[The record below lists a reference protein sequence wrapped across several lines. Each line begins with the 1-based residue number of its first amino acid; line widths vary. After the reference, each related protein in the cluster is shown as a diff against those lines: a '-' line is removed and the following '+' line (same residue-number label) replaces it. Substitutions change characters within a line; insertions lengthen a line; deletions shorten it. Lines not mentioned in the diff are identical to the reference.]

1 MLEGCILLGMSS
13 SKCLPWL
20 ILSASLLCLPAF
32 AEPGP
37 ARLVEDVVPGTDS
50 FEMFISGFQPVGSR
64 SVFVRR
70 DDEGRTAL
78 WVTDGTA
85 PGTSPLG
92 VLCPPCG
99 FAVPLGSTGSVAFYR
114 VSGNETA
121 IWRTD
126 GTPAGTFP
134 VTSGLSE
141 PPEPQ
146 VFSSLSGGRL
156 FFTAC
161 SAGLGCELWSTD
173 GSAAG
178 TAPVGEV
185 VPGPESGGIVELA
198 AAGGR
203 AFLLAAPP
211 GEATALWL
219 ADARGLT
226 RLREVP
232 EAMGLLAQGK
242 RAFFSVRKR
251 EVWTSDGTA
260 AGTRHV
266 AAFKPRE
273 PYSQIA
279 MLALLGGR
287 AWFVADHSR
296 HGQELWSVGA
306 RPGSQ
311 RRLTEIPGP
320 SAWIRDLVK
329 SGDRLVFVAAGSG
342 GEPRLWRSL
351 GASGSSAPL
360 AGCPGGCPV
369 VVGPLTPV
377 APGRFVFYGQ
387 DREGGGIWVTD
398 GTAAGTRLLQRT
410 GLHWLAQAAPAGGR
424 VLIQVTDEYEIG
436 ELWLTDGTA
445 AGTFLAAV
453 GGPSWSHYWGWSGR
467 LWAGAAGGRIV
478 FPGAADLDNL
488 GDLLWSSDGSRAGS
502 HPIVQG
508 RTSRGSYPDRLTP
521 FRDGLLARTCS
532 GEGGVEMRFFQGTES
547 TVLLS
552 RAEPPCDVFF
562 SEPVVLGDVAVFLRY
577 DQDVALFRTDG
588 TPEGTKPLLPG
599 SPAAQPLTLVR
610 FGDEAALSVV
620 VPSGSTYRIEIWLT
634 DGTPE
639 GTRKHLE
646 LPPGTDVIALT
657 SAAGRLWFFDSVL
670 LLPENHSMLQPWVS
684 DGTPPG
690 THPLTG
696 GTLGLS
702 PLNEVPVPFVEAAGR
717 VWFLYG
723 ESLETLEIWGT
734 DGTPEGTGPAVTLES
749 GAGVPASLTGIG
761 DRLWFTAP
769 RASGPIG
776 RLLPWV
782 SDGTDAGTELLADV
796 DVSGHPDFALPDRPP
811 FVELDGR
818 VFFAGSDPRHGDEL
832 WSTDGTPEGTARLL
846 DITPGLL
853 GSHPRGLTVWNGKL
867 WFRARDAVH
876 GMELWSSDGTAEGT
890 RLAQDI
896 APGASW
902 SLPYELTGTEEGLY
916 FSARDVEHGREL
928 WVVPDP

>member
-1 MLEGCILLGMSS
+1 MISL
-13 SKCLPWL
+13 KRLPWL
-20 ILSASLLCLPAF
+20 IVSASLLCLPAL

-37 ARLVEDVVPGTDS
+37 ARLVEDLVPGTQS
-50 FEMFISGFQPVGSR
+50 FEMFIWGFQPVGSR

-85 PGTSPLG
+85 AGTSPLG

-99 FAVPLGSTGSVAFYR
+99 AATPLGSTGSVAFYR
-114 VSGNETA
+114 VSGTGMA

-134 VTSGLSE
+134 VTSGLSA
-141 PPEPQ
+141 PPYWRFFE
-146 VFSSLSGGRL
+146 SLSAGRL
-156 FFTAC
+156 FFSAC

-178 TAPVGEV
+178 TAPAGEIA
-185 VPGPESGGIVELA
+185 PGPESGEIVQLA

-211 GEATALWL
+211 GEPTALWL

-232 EAMGLLAQGK
+232 EAMALLAQGK
-242 RAFFSVRKR
+242 RAFFSAGRR

-260 AGTRHV
+260 AGTRQV

-273 PYSQIA
+273 PYSQIGL
-279 MLALLGGR
+279 LAILGGR
-287 AWFVADHSR
+287 VYFVADHGR
-296 HGQELWSVGA
+296 HGQELWSAGP

-311 RRLTEIPGP
+311 RRLTGIPGT
-320 SAWIRDLVK
+320 SAGFRDLVK

-351 GASGSSAPL
+351 GEPGSSAPL

-369 VVGPLTPV
+369 VVGPLAPV

-387 DREGGGIWVTD
+387 DREDGGIWTTD

-424 VLIQVTDEYEIG
+424 VLIQATDEYEIG
-436 ELWLTDGTA
+436 ELWITDGTA
-445 AGTFLAAV
+445 AGTFPAAV
-453 GGPSWSHYWGWSGR
+453 GGPSWSHYWGWSGP
-467 LWAGAAGGRIV
+467 LSAGTAGGRIV
-478 FPGAADLDNL
+478 FPGAVDLDNRE
-488 GDLLWSSDGSRAGS
+488 DLLWSSDGSRAGS

-508 RTSRGSYPDRLTP
+508 RSARGSSPSRLTP

-532 GEGGVEMRFFQGTES
+532 GDARMEMRFFQGTES

-552 RAEPPCDVFF
+552 RTEPYCDLFF

-577 DQDVALFRTDG
+577 GQDVALFGTDG
-588 TPEGTKPLLPG
+588 TPEGTKPLLPS
-599 SPAAQPLTLVR
+599 SPAAQPLAVVR

-620 VPSGSTYRIEIWLT
+620 VPSGSAFRIEIWLT

-646 LPPGTDVIALT
+646 LPPETDVIALT
-657 SAAGRLWFFDSVL
+657 SAAGRLWFFDSVV
-670 LLPENHSMLQPWVS
+670 LPPQDHYTVQPWVS
-684 DGTPPG
+684 DGTPAG
-690 THPLTG
+690 THPVTG
-696 GTLGLS
+696 TFGLS
-702 PLNEVPVPFVEAAGR
+702 PLEKIPVPFVEAAGR

-723 ESLETLEIWGT
+723 ESLETVEIWGT
-734 DGTPEGTGPAVTLES
+734 DGTPEGTGPAVTAES
-749 GAGVPASLTGIG
+749 GAGVPASLTAIG
-761 DRLWFTAP
+761 DRLWFAAP
-769 RASGPIG
+769 RAGGPTG
-776 RLLPWV
+776 RLLPWA

-796 DVSGHPDFALPDRPP
+796 DVGGDPDFALADGPP

-818 VFFAGSDPRHGDEL
+818 VFFAASDPAHGDEL

-846 DITPGLL
+846 DIAPGLL
-853 GSHPRGLTVWNGKL
+853 GSHPRGLTAWNGKL
-867 WFRARDAVH
+867 WLRARDGVH

-890 RLAQDI
+890 RLVQDVN
-896 APGASW
+896 PGASW
-902 SLPYELTGTEEGLY
+902 STPWELTPTDEGLY
-916 FSARDVEHGREL
+916 FSAHDGEHGREL
-928 WVVPDP
+928 WLLPAGEVDF